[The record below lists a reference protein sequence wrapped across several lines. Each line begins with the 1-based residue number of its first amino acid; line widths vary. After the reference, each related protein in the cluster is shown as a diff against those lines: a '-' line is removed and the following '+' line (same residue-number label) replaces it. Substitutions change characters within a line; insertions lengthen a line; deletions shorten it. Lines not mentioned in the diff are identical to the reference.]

1 MIRLTHSFDQ
11 QRIPNPDGML
21 LRPAAGG
28 LGVTGLDPGG
38 TEAPAASYT
47 NNAGPQDVIVEA
59 AAEAGRFLLRR
70 VLAPGGALGGTY
82 YVCTCDCER

>member
-1 MIRLTHSFDQ
+1 
-11 QRIPNPDGML
+11 ML

-28 LGVTGLDPGG
+28 LGATGLDPGG
-38 TEAPAASYT
+38 TDAPAAST
-47 NNAGPQDVIVEA
+47 NNAGSQDVIVEA

-82 YVCTCDCER
+82 YV